1 MPLKLGLS
9 FGQSRTTE
17 PKPRPAPTTAYHAVA
32 IWPPRDACDAA
43 RAVKGERVLAQDAPL
58 LPLERCDRAA
68 RCSCRYQHYED
79 RRAQPRRQA
88 DGAPPSAAAA
98 ASDVERRVSVGRRAE
113 DRLEL
118 DFESADEPDD
128 LADTYFGYHG
138 KS

>member
-9 FGQSRTTE
+9 FGQSRTTK

-43 RAVKGERVLAQDAPL
+43 RAVKRERVLAQDAP
-58 LPLERCDRAA
+58 P
-68 RCSCRYQHYED
+68 
-79 RRAQPRRQA
+79 
-88 DGAPPSAAAA
+88 AAAA
-98 ASDVERRVSVGRRAE
+98 AANNVERRVSVGRRAE
-113 DRLEL
+113 DRLEFNL
-118 DFESADEPDD
+118 ASADEPDD